1 MLIISITLLILV
13 IIAAAMR
20 ETKPEHADTA
30 KKIMVVLVI
39 LALINFVLTMM
50 GIL

>member
-13 IIAAAMR
+13 IVVAAIR
-20 ETKPEHADTA
+20 ETKPEHSDTA
-30 KKIMVVLVI
+30 KKIMAVLVI

-50 GIL
+50 GII

>member
-13 IIAAAMR
+13 IIVAVIR
-20 ETKPEHADTA
+20 ETKPEHSETA
-30 KKIMVVLVI
+30 KKIMVTLVI

>member
-13 IIAAAMR
+13 FISAVIMER
-20 ETKPEHADTA
+20 GSEHAGIA

-39 LALINFVLTMM
+39 LALINFVLTIM
-50 GIL
+50 GVL

>member
-13 IIAAAMR
+13 IIFAAIR
-20 ETKPEHADTA
+20 ETKPEHAYIA
-30 KKIMVVLVI
+30 RKIMIILVM

-50 GIL
+50 GVI

>member
-13 IIAAAMR
+13 VAAAIIR
-20 ETKPEHADTA
+20 ETKPEHSDTA
-30 KKIMVVLVI
+30 KKIMIVLVI

-50 GIL
+50 GVL

>member
-1 MLIISITLLILV
+1 MLIISITLLVLV
-13 IIAAAMR
+13 IVAAAMR
-20 ETKPEHADTA
+20 EMKPEYSDTA

-50 GIL
+50 GVL

>member
-13 IIAAAMR
+13 VIAAAIR
-20 ETKPEHADTA
+20 ETKPEHANIA
-30 KKIMVVLVI
+30 KKIMVILVI

-50 GIL
+50 GVL

>member
-13 IIAAAMR
+13 VIAAIIR
-20 ETKPEHADTA
+20 ETKPEHSDLA
-30 KKIMVVLVI
+30 KKIMVILVI

-50 GIL
+50 GVF